1 MRTPNTNSRFSNLPQ
16 PEINLQSPEVEI
28 KTGGRFGPG
37 GPFGSPDKNL
47 SVQNQMARSFDL
59 NPQPLV
65 PQPPDITI
73 DGDAAFVASN
83 EIFVRNTQN
92 VNEAADAPII
102 DNDTMET
109 RILER
114 GEIRKQDRDDF
125 INIT

>member
-1 MRTPNTNSRFSNLPQ
+1 
-16 PEINLQSPEVEI
+16 
-28 KTGGRFGPG
+28 
-37 GPFGSPDKNL
+37 
-47 SVQNQMARSFDL
+47 MARSFDL

-65 PQPPDITI
+65 PQQPDITI

-114 GEIRKQDRDDF
+114 GEIRKQDWDDF
-125 INIT
+125 MEYNVRKTVT

>member
-1 MRTPNTNSRFSNLPQ
+1 MNLP
-16 PEINLQSPEVEI
+16 SPEVEI
-28 KTGGRFGPG
+28 KTGGPRFGPG

-59 NPQPLV
+59 NPQPMV
-65 PQPPDITI
+65 PQQPDITI

-125 INIT
+125 MEYYAIKLIT

>member
-1 MRTPNTNSRFSNLPQ
+1 
-16 PEINLQSPEVEI
+16 
-28 KTGGRFGPG
+28 
-37 GPFGSPDKNL
+37 
-47 SVQNQMARSFDL
+47 MARSFDL
-59 NPQPLV
+59 NPQPMV
-65 PQPPDITI
+65 PQQPDITI

-114 GEIRKQDRDDF
+114 GEIRKQDRYDF
-125 INIT
+125 KEYYAIKPIT